1 MSQRLPNSHS
11 GVYYFLQ
18 GWSLIKLP
26 GIRRFVLFPLL
37 INILIMFSGFY
48 WLFSKLG
55 QWINVVMSYVPGW
68 LQWLDYLIWPIAV
81 LSILFIFTYFFSTVT
96 NIIAAPFNGLLA
108 EQLEARLSG
117 KRPPETSIIRD
128 IPRIMKRE
136 WIKLVYYIPRAAVI
150 LLLYLIP
157 GLGQTLIP
165 VLWFIFSAWM
175 ITIQYCDYPFDNHKV
190 DFYEMKRSLKQYRV
204 DSLQFGALVYLFT
217 LVPILNLVI
226 MPVAVCGAT
235 AMWVDRY
242 QARLAN
248 EE

>member
-1 MSQRLPNSHS
+1 MSERLPNSHN

-37 INILIMFSGFY
+37 INIIFMFSAFY
-48 WLFSKLG
+48 WLFKRLSG
-55 QWINVVMSYVPGW
+55 WITWMMSYVPGW

-81 LSILFIFTYFFSTVT
+81 LFILFIFAYLFSTIA

-108 EQLEARLSG
+108 EQLEARLTG
-117 KRPPETSIIRD
+117 KPIPETSIIKD

-150 LLLYLIP
+150 LVLYLVP
-157 GLGQTLIP
+157 GVGQTLIP
-165 VLWFIFSAWM
+165 VLWFLFSAWM
-175 ITIQYCDYPFDNHKV
+175 ITIQYCDYPFDNHKIE
-190 DFYEMKRSLKQYRV
+190 FHLMKRALKQYKV
-204 DSLQFGALVYLFT
+204 DSFQFGSLVYLFT
-217 LVPILNLVI
+217 LIPVLNLVI

-242 QARLAN
+242 KSKL
-248 EE
+248 EKMD